1 MRSPSVTTM
10 KRTSFSGQLE
20 SSLLSRPRAVIGKYM
35 PRAWRKMWANFWH
48 VSPTV
53 GVYTSG
59 MYVAGSDIRT
69 A

>member
-20 SSLLSRPRAVIGKYM
+20 SSSLSRPRAVIGKYM

-53 GVYTSG
+53 GV
-59 MYVAGSDIRT
+59 
-69 A
+69 